1 MNIEIKSAE
10 EILEEK
16 FPNTKQLDWLT
27 PIKECMEAYHS
38 QFKQP
43 DISKDSKMSYPK
55 EWEPSKIDSR
65 VGWKNR
71 SKILAEITS
80 AVNDEI
86 YIEDEN
92 EFMEKVDVVLEY
104 LKTKYQIKNINQ

>member
-1 MNIEIKSAE
+1 
-10 EILEEK
+10 
-16 FPNTKQLDWLT
+16 
-27 PIKECMEAYHS
+27 
-38 QFKQP
+38 
-43 DISKDSKMSYPK
+43 MSYPK